1 MLRLPGI
8 VWRNHY
14 DLPALPPPGTFS
26 GQRILITGA
35 SGGLG
40 LATAI
45 HFVNLGASN
54 VIITARTQAKGDA
67 ARARIEEATNTKDK
81 GIVTVMELDMDTLAG
96 TKAFAEKVKAEVDSI
111 DYVLLNAGLLT
122 TSLKLSG
129 EGYEESIQVNVLS
142 TALLGLLLL
151 PWIKVAGKG
160 KAHLGIVTSGRHKGV
175 DIEKAFPKEDILGF
189 FSKEENFPG
198 SQMYPVSKLLQQYV
212 VNELAKLA
220 VGPDGRYVCIVPIPM
235 IITSLF
241 QKHVSNIPITQA

>member
-1 MLRLPGI
+1 MLKFPRT

-14 DLPALPPPGTFS
+14 DLPTLPPPGTFD

-54 VIITARTQAKGDA
+54 VIITARTLAKGEA
-67 ARARIEEATNTKDK
+67 AKAHIEEQTNTQGK
-81 GIVTVMELDMDTLAG
+81 GTVTVMDLEMDTLAS
-96 TKAFAEKVKAEVDSI
+96 TKAFAEKLMAEVKTV

-122 TSLKLSG
+122 ASFKLS
-129 EGYEESIQVNVLS
+129 EEEYEESIQVNVLS
-142 TALLGLLLL
+142 TALLSLLLL
-151 PWIKVAGKG
+151 PWLKVAGKG
-160 KAHLGIVTSGRHKGV
+160 KAHLGIVTSGRHRGV
-175 DIEKAFPKEDILGF
+175 NVDKAFPPQDVLSF

-198 SQMYPVSKLLQQYV
+198 GQMYPVSKLLEQYV

-220 VGPDGRYVCIVPIPM
+220 VGPDGKY
-235 IITSLF
+235 
-241 QKHVSNIPITQA
+241 A